1 MGKKEAVLI
10 ILILL
15 VLFSAGCSI
24 RKTPDAEGVSQEKIY
39 SGTQGLVMTFLK
51 NNPPDKIYD
60 TEPLS
65 MIVGLANKGISDLSG
80 TRCSLYLSGYDE
92 SIIIGLPKSIA
103 CGLLEPKSTYNPEGG
118 YATAEFST
126 DYSFLLPEGLDFLDQ
141 SFMVTACYEYK
152 TVARPVV
159 CIDPHL
165 YEIGNIDRA
174 CSVQDVTLTGGQ
186 GSPVS
191 VDRVDVNMAKNKV
204 MFKIQISNKGAPITG
219 GTSIFD
225 RGKTKTAGR
234 RGVVF
239 DYNTNLGNCPGYLEP
254 RDYDIVNYVI
264 SMGGS
269 QGVCYPQRDNSNK
282 VQLVDNKAVI
292 YCTFE
297 VSPVMTAQTKVLN
310 IDLYYNYMD
319 SIIKEVTIVKTP

>member
-1 MGKKEAVLI
+1 MGKKEAVLVV
-10 ILILL
+10 LILL
-15 VLFSAGCSI
+15 ILFSAGCGVRQTS
-24 RKTPDAEGVSQEKIY
+24 DADTVSQEKIY
-39 SGTQGLVMTFLK
+39 SGTGGLTMTFLK

-80 TRCSLYLSGYDE
+80 TRCSLYLSGYDDN
-92 SIIIGLPKSIA
+92 IIRGLPKSVA

-118 YATAEFST
+118 YVTAEFST
-126 DYSFLLPEGLDFLDQ
+126 DHSFLLPEGLDFLDQ

-152 TVARPVV
+152 TIARPVV

-165 YEIGNIDRA
+165 HTIGAIDRA
-174 CSVQDVTLTGGQ
+174 CNVQDVTLTGGQ

-191 VDRVDVNMAKNKV
+191 VDKVDVNMAKNKV
-204 MFKIQISNKGAPITG
+204 RFKIYISNKGGLVTG

-225 RGKTKTAGR
+225 KGKTKAAGR

-239 DYNTNLGNCPGYLEP
+239 DPNTNLGNCPGYLEP

-264 SMGGS
+264 GMGGS
-269 QGVCYPQRDNSNK
+269 QGVCYPQRDNLNK

-297 VSPVMTAQTKVLN
+297 VSPVITAQTKVLN

-319 SIIKEVTIVKTP
+319 SIIKDVTIVKTP